1 MRPVRG
7 FADQRHLSSILT
19 SGRPMQRPVEL
30 HIMCV
35 LITFVYYL
43 VDKLIW
49 TGDVVRDVQTSKDA

>member
-1 MRPVRG
+1 
-7 FADQRHLSSILT
+7 
-19 SGRPMQRPVEL
+19 MQRPVEL